1 MGNFLSD
8 MISLGVE
15 GVFAYSSAK
24 KKVMEAKSILDRLT
38 SGNEEVPIEEFLRM
52 YDLRIHD
59 FNSKQ
64 DDIKFVKNWDFEG
77 VYLLHNCSR
86 NIYHVGRSS
95 KVLRKIDRTFRG
107 YENQDVYADWKN
119 QDEFRVRIIMYENSG
134 YSDINSLEKELI
146 EKYGI
151 YPKSNREEDLEKQKT
166 SFWKKLFG

>member
-1 MGNFLSD
+1 

-24 KKVMEAKSILDRLT
+24 KKVMEAKSTLDRLT

-119 QDEFRVRIIMYENSG
+119 QDEFRVRIIMYENTPIPF
-134 YSDINSLEKELI
+134 DIL
-146 EKYGI
+146 
-151 YPKSNREEDLEKQKT
+151 
-166 SFWKKLFG
+166 

>member
-151 YPKSNREEDLEKQKT
+151 P
-166 SFWKKLFG
+166 FGRI